1 MKIIYLDQNHWIYLS
16 QAYYGIDKSLE
27 LKEVCD
33 KLINASEE
41 GNVICPLSI
50 THIIETLR
58 HMNKDRRKR
67 LSKFMVKISK
77 GFTILPYTTV
87 IPFEIKNAI
96 YKRLGI
102 EPLDIS
108 KTVIGKGIAH
118 SWGKICTIKGDVPEK
133 IRKELLEEFNSP
145 EAIGYFL
152 SELTLAEKS
161 KDRKNDYDLINK
173 IEAIREGERKIKDKD
188 LRYNVCVEKYLSSVL
203 APMVE
208 KINLD
213 LGLPKDAV
221 ISSLTKKQWFDFF
234 KDVPTAYCFFSLSD
248 RVDRNFN
255 RRTDK
260 NDLYDISAL
269 AIAIPYC
276 DIVVAESMF
285 SSLAIQARLDKEYET
300 IILSDVKTMNQYL

>member
-1 MKIIYLDQNHWIYLS
+1 MRIIYLDQNIWINLS
-16 QAYYGIDKSLE
+16 KAYYGIDKSLE

-41 GNVICPLSI
+41 GNVICPLSV
-50 THIIETLR
+50 THLIETLR

-67 LSKFMVKISK
+67 LAKFMVKISK
-77 GFTILPYTTV
+77 GFTICPYTIV
-87 IPFEIKNAI
+87 IPREIKNAI
-96 YKRLGI
+96 YKRLGM

-108 KTVIGKGIAH
+108 KNVIGKGIAH

-145 EAIGYFL
+145 EAMEYFL
-152 SELTLAEKS
+152 SEPTLAEKS

-173 IEAIREGERKIKDKD
+173 IEEIRAEESKIKDKD
-188 LRYNVCVEKYLSSVL
+188 LKYRVCAKKYLSSVL
-203 APMVE
+203 VPMVE
-208 KINLD
+208 KINID
-213 LGLPKDAV
+213 WGLPKDTL
-221 ISSLTKKQWFDFF
+221 ISGFSEKQWFDFF
-234 KDVPTAYCFFSLSD
+234 KDVPTSYCSFSLSD
-248 RVDRNFN
+248 RVDRNLN

-276 DIVVAESMF
+276 DVVVAESMF
-285 SSLAIQARLDKEYET
+285 SSLAIQAKLHKEYDT